1 MSELFSLL
9 SFLCFIALIVG
20 LIKPSIFNKLFKGG
34 ASRKKVGLVFGIVLA
49 ILFFCVGI
57 TSPESNSQQ
66 ASQEAK
72 QQNAPVSAEPAPSK
86 SLEQKLSD
94 AIISAIGS
102 KTNMGKQT
110 LVKAEIE
117 KYTAAELAAYGYKS
131 SDSISRAFIQINSS
145 ENLTTNLQKGTM
157 NNEALKIVRAVFP
170 LDSNIGDVIIWSQL
184 PVKDQY
190 GNIKDDTAIIYA
202 MGRPLYGKINWDN
215 FSHNDL
221 PSLLKSESSID
232 DRNGYMEK
240 LKF

>member
-20 LIKPSIFNKLFKGG
+20 LVKPNVFSKLFKRN
-34 ASRKKVGLVFGIVLA
+34 ASRKKVGLAFGITLV

-66 ASQEAK
+66 ASQKAK
-72 QQNAPVSAEPAPSK
+72 QQNTPVSVEPTPSK
-86 SLEQKLSD
+86 SLEQRLSD